1 VSPDDKTLIAL
12 GLIIKP
18 RGLSGE
24 VVVRPFNEDNPSLC
38 RDLPVIIE
46 TKQESFPT
54 TAENVNKIGNK
65 LMVKFA
71 GIDSRERAEECR
83 GGEILSRLGDLP
95 PKGKDEFYIFDLV
108 GLNVLDADNAI
119 FGKIKDILN
128 MPANDVLVIESLDGD
143 VLVPFIQGVID
154 KIDMAGGQ
162 VTISRVREFM
172 L

>member
-12 GLIIKP
+12 GLITKP

-54 TAENVNKIGNK
+54 TAEHVNKIGNR

-71 GIDSRERAEECR
+71 GIDSRKRAEECR
-83 GGEILSRLGDLP
+83 GGEISARLGDLP
-95 PKGKDEFYIFDLV
+95 QRGDNEFYVFDMI
-108 GLNVLDADNAI
+108 GLDIIDADNVI
-119 FGKIKDILN
+119 FGKIREILN
-128 MPANDVLVIESLDGD
+128 MPANDVLVVESLDGD
-143 VLVPFIQGVID
+143 VLVPFSRSIVD
-154 KIDMAGGQ
+154 KIDLAAGQ
-162 VTISRVREFM
+162 VVIPGVREF
-172 L
+172 LL